1 MSAPPTNHGDPS
13 LCVGCGM
20 CCDGTL
26 YGRARVSPGE
36 EPRVAGAGL
45 ELVEGADRTYFRL
58 PCHFFGCGRC
68 TIYEDR
74 FDVCRTFTCAL
85 YRRQEAREITPEK
98 ARSIVDQA
106 LALRSK
112 VTAAF
117 PEAGVHRNR
126 QQLRGRLAK
135 ELSGNFGEDRR
146 TAAQSLLDLV
156 ALDTFLERWF
166 RNQKDKDQ
174 ETAGARAEH
183 ANS

>member
-1 MSAPPTNHGDPS
+1 MSKLPEELGDQP

-36 EPRVAGAGL
+36 EPRIASAGL
-45 ELVEGADRTYFRL
+45 ELLEGEEKTYFRL
-58 PCHFFGCGRC
+58 PCHHFGCGQC

-85 YRRQEAREITPEK
+85 YRRQEGNEISPEK
-98 ARSIVDQA
+98 ARSVVNEA
-106 LALRSK
+106 LELRDKVISAYPDAKIHRDRQELRSK
-112 VTAAF
+112 
-117 PEAGVHRNR
+117 
-126 QQLRGRLAK
+126 LA
-135 ELSGNFGEDRR
+135 ERLSGETGKERQS
-146 TAAQSLLDLV
+146 TARSLLDII

-166 RNQKDKDQ
+166 RNKKDKDQ
-174 ETAGARAEH
+174 ETAGAEAEA

>member
-1 MSAPPTNHGDPS
+1 MSETPNTHGGQP

-36 EPRVAGAGL
+36 ESRIADAGL
-45 ELVEGADRTYFRL
+45 ELVEGQDKTYFRL
-58 PCHFFGCGRC
+58 PCRFFGCGQC

-85 YRRQEAREITPEK
+85 YRRLDADEVTPEK
-98 ARSIVDQA
+98 ARSIVNMA
-106 LALRSK
+106 LELRGK

-126 QQLRGRLAK
+126 QALRI
-135 ELSGNFGEDRR
+135 ELSERLSGDLGEQKRS
-146 TAAQSLLDLV
+146 TAQSLLGMV
-156 ALDTFLERWF
+156 ALDTFLEQWF
-166 RNQKDKDQ
+166 RNEKNADHDP
-174 ETAGARAEH
+174 AGAETEP